1 MKKVQL
7 SVKFTRVRR
16 ILIIIILITFSL
28 NASFAQQDS
37 VSFKN
42 TVRLNVTNPLI
53 FGDKAIILGYERVL
67 KNNRSFSVNIGRAY
81 YPKLVSINTDSLGID
96 LHNDTKDKGIN
107 ISGDYRFYLK
117 KENKYPAPRGVY
129 VGPFYSYNYFNRTN
143 TWTLNTEDFQGDLET
158 DLSFNIHTFGVEL
171 GYQFVF
177 WDRVTVDM
185 ILIGPGVG
193 IYKFEAK
200 INTSLEPE
208 DESKIYEKLDEFLS
222 EKFPGYD
229 VVIDGDGFRETGVEK
244 TTGLGFRYM
253 IMVGFRF

>member
-1 MKKVQL
+1 MKTVLL
-7 SVKFTRVRR
+7 SESYNPVKPVLIF
-16 ILIIIILITFSL
+16 ILLVTLHIPT
-28 NASFAQQDS
+28 SFAQQDS
-37 VSFKN
+37 VSFRN
-42 TVRLNVTNPLI
+42 TVRINVTNPLI
-53 FGDKAIILGYERVL
+53 FGNKAIIFGYERIL

-81 YPKLVSINTDSLGID
+81 YPKIVSVNTDSLGID
-96 LHNDTKDKGIN
+96 LQSSSKDKGIN

-129 VGPFYSYNYFNRTN
+129 FGPFYSYNYFSRTN
-143 TWTLNTEDFQGDLET
+143 TWTLNTENYQGDLET
-158 DLSFNIHTFGVEL
+158 ELRFNIHTFGVEL

-185 ILIGPGVG
+185 ILIGPGMAV
-193 IYKFEAK
+193 YKFEAK
-200 INTSLEPE
+200 LDTELTPE
-208 DESKIYEKLDEFLS
+208 DESEIYQKLDDYLS

-229 VVIDGDGFRETGVEK
+229 EVIDGDGFRTSGVEK